1 MNVFVLF
8 ELAASIVAIAMFA
21 IMVYQ
26 RVEKRKKLKTSIAV
40 TIFVILAIII
50 SLYFNITFC
59 KTFEINKFIS
69 AFLISISGSMTVLSM
84 FLLILSKLE
93 KRKTNVNNSSEEQE
107 ANEFVE
113 EIYGKMYTDKNRS
126 KRL

>member
-69 AFLISISGSMTVLSM
+69 AFLFSISGSMTVLSM